1 MSIGGGDLIEVGH
14 PTPRS
19 GLEDPRMGGRPV
31 LHLGPVAAGR
41 GVALDDQLRQEFA
54 YKNGILAYDS
64 ELDSVVEVRP
74 AFAQLEGTDMLFNFS
89 EHLRQPKGSLHVD
102 PRDCR
107 LQRRD
112 KEEGVATVCCAYGSI
127 RTQVHH
133 CEDGPDVNL
142 KNYVSSPT
150 KTTPQLM

>member
-19 GLEDPRMGGRPV
+19 GLEDPRVGGRPV

-74 AFAQLEGTDMLFNFS
+74 AFAQSDATDISFTFS
-89 EHLRQPKGSLHVD
+89 EHLWEPKGPLHAD
-102 PRDCR
+102 PRDR
-107 LQRRD
+107 GLQGRD
-112 KEEGVATVCCAYGSI
+112 EEEGVATVRCSYGCICA
-127 RTQVHH
+127 QVHH
-133 CEDGPDVNL
+133 REDGPDVIIL
-142 KNYVSSPT
+142 CL
-150 KTTPQLM
+150 QLQKQPLS

>member
-19 GLEDPRMGGRPV
+19 GLEDPRVGGRPV

-74 AFAQLEGTDMLFNFS
+74 AFAQSDATDISFTFS
-89 EHLRQPKGSLHVD
+89 EHLWQPKGPLHVD
-102 PRDCR
+102 PRDR
-107 LQRRD
+107 GLQGRD
-112 KEEGVATVCCAYGSI
+112 KEEGVATVCCTYGCI
-127 RTQVHH
+127 CAQVHH
-133 CEDGPDVNL
+133 RQDGPDVIIL
-142 KNYVSSPT
+142 CL
-150 KTTPQLM
+150 QLQKQPLS